1 MDIPIA
7 LLLPVPNLIVQILLV
22 LALSLLWCTF
32 ISTPF
37 GVQEYVRT
45 PFPLRAFFR
54 YLMQDN
60 IEYIELTQNILNIP
74 IKRTKN
80 AVPEH
85 LTVDGLELLLN

>member
-1 MDIPIA
+1 MYSGMDIPIA

-45 PFPLRAFFR
+45 PLSLSPHHWQAQIF
-54 YLMQDN
+54 
-60 IEYIELTQNILNIP
+60 
-74 IKRTKN
+74 
-80 AVPEH
+80 
-85 LTVDGLELLLN
+85 ELLFIDTRFGYTLSSLLAL